1 MIDVTMP
8 QLGESVDT
16 GTITRWLKY
25 AGDAVAVDEPI
36 FEVSSDK
43 VTMEVP
49 SLVAGRIGEIIA
61 QEGVEVPVGSVVAR
75 IATADEPA
83 ATPSA
88 AGSAVTNGA
97 GGVATSASADVMLSL
112 SKHERPATKASDAHH
127 VTPRNTGTRAFSP
140 VVRRL
145 AREHGIDLTRLRGTA
160 ANGRVTKR
168 DVLAFVASG
177 EHMLRQAQQDTGAQ
191 HDTGAQRG
199 NGRASHHGV
208 SHAKGEPFSP
218 LRRTLIQRLS
228 AAQKSAVNVFS
239 VVEIDMENVARH
251 RDRTKDA
258 FRAREGIALTYLP
271 FIARAVAQALLEY
284 PALNASIDEEGA
296 SLIRH
301 DAVHLGI
308 AVDLDERGLVVPVV
322 RDAHRLTVAGIA
334 HEIARLAEAARSNAL
349 SPDAY
354 TGSTFSLTNNGAFG
368 ALMTAPVINAPNV
381 AIVSTEAVEERPV
394 VIDHMIAIR
403 RRMYL
408 CMTWD
413 HRAFDGS
420 TAARF
425 LARVKHHLET
435 WDWSTQ

>member
-16 GTITRWLKY
+16 GTITRWLKH
-25 AGDAVAVDEPI
+25 AGDVVAVDEPI

-49 SLVAGRIGEIIA
+49 SLVAGRIGEIVA

-75 IATADEPA
+75 IATTD
-83 ATPSA
+83 
-88 AGSAVTNGA
+88 
-97 GGVATSASADVMLSL
+97 DVMLSL
-112 SKHERPATKASDAHH
+112 SKHGPVTAASDPHR
-127 VTPRNTGTRAFSP
+127 VNVRNTGARAFSP

-145 AREHGIDLTRLRGTA
+145 AREHGIDLTRLNGTA

-168 DVLAFVASG
+168 DVLAFVAAAG
-177 EHMLRQAQQDTGAQ
+177 NGMLRQAQ
-191 HDTGAQRG
+191 HDNDALRQAQRDTRDT
-199 NGRASHHGV
+199 NGAVGANGAAPPVTLSLSKGAPV
-208 SHAKGEPFSP
+208 SPSSSRGEPFSP

-251 RDRTKDA
+251 RDRSKEA

-271 FIARAVAQALLEY
+271 FIARATSQALLDY
-284 PALNASIDEEGA
+284 PALNASIDEAGA
-296 SLIRH
+296 SLVRH

-334 HEIARLAEAARSNAL
+334 HEIARLADAARTNAL

-425 LARVKHHLET
+425 LARVKHNLET